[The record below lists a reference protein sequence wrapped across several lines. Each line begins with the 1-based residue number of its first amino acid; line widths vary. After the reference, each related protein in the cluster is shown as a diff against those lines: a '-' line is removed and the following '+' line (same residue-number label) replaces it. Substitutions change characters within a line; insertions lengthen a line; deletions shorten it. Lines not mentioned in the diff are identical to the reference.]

1 MTGNKG
7 VFRRTVFLRALILV
21 TAIGPAGIVS
31 SQCKNQITILPP
43 RALKAAAEPRD
54 FVRYKYLLSS
64 ADVLLIR
71 SHEDTETSIGPYDP
85 GFVIER
91 NGTVMQTVALREVP
105 EFRRE
110 DSEFPESFTTV
121 AVTRACASGGAIYF
135 VTLKYM
141 GDELSPALVFVIVPA
156 AHRYEVFPLPIF
168 SGGIVDVSTSD
179 PLHLRIWNNLNEGGC
194 NACPTAYQITDYEIR
209 EAKPVKGRQRR
220 TQRLYSSG
228 QFDESRIR
236 FIP

>member
-1 MTGNKG
+1 M
-7 VFRRTVFLRALILV
+7 RTLILV
-21 TAIGPAGIVS
+21 SAIGSAGIVS

-43 RALKAAAEPRD
+43 RAIKAAAQPRD
-54 FVRYKYLLSS
+54 FVRYKYLFSS
-64 ADVLLIR
+64 ADELLIR
-71 SHEDTETSIGPYDP
+71 SHEDTQTSIGPYDP

-91 NGTVMQTVALREVP
+91 NGTIMQTVVLREVA

-121 AVTRACASGGAIYF
+121 AVTRACASGGTIYF

-156 AHRYEVFPLPIF
+156 AQGYEVSSLPIF
-168 SGGIVDVSTSD
+168 SGGTVDVSTRN
-179 PLHLRIWNNLNEGGC
+179 PLHLKIWNSLNEGGC
-194 NACPTAYQITDYEIR
+194 NACQTAYQITDYEIR
-209 EAKPVKGRQRR
+209 EAKPVKVRQRR

-236 FIP
+236 FTP